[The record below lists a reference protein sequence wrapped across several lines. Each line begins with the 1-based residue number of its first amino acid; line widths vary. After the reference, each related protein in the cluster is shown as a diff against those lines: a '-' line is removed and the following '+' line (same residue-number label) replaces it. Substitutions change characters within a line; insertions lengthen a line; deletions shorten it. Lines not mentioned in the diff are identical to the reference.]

1 MAVNPS
7 ILTVDGP
14 DLMLVGAILL
24 SAFSG
29 GLIALVGVWLQ
40 RKVARKKAALDLA
53 LEFML
58 PEVQESEQTFLDRC
72 KKGKWSQ
79 LQPEREKTASE
90 RRQILTY
97 LNRFELMAV
106 AIRQNVVHEAFLK
119 AVIGDKLVRH
129 YAKAKPLVDLIRTQ
143 EGDDEFFEHLEFIA
157 KNSSPRGGGTTR
169 WSLDSGPSV
178 QLSEKS
184 SESERPSSALP
195 SQARCTR

>member
-24 SAFSG
+24 SAFIG

-53 LEFML
+53 LQFML
-58 PEVQESEQTFLDRC
+58 PEVQESEQAFLDRC
-72 KKGKWSQ
+72 KKGEWSQ
-79 LQPEREKTASE
+79 LQPEREETASE

-119 AVIGDKLVRH
+119 AVIGDQLVRH
-129 YAKAKPLVDLIRTQ
+129 YAKANPLVDLIRTQ

-157 KNSSPRGGGTTR
+157 KRWRNNPVVPRF
-169 WSLDSGPSV
+169 GPIRTAV
-178 QLSEKS
+178 GKIL
-184 SESERPSSALP
+184 RI
-195 SQARCTR
+195 